1 MHYFAEY
8 LMAIVMTI
16 PVTIFRPTWYSVH
29 LEYSSWRV
37 IHEVVIVVMGTLM
50 NSLIFFIMMVI
61 TWI

>member
-1 MHYFAEY
+1 
-8 LMAIVMTI
+8 MAIVMTI